1 MTNKAEDST
10 FSDLKIRLF
19 PKIQMNEE
27 KLNSSKSKLDKYD
40 SMLVRNLPLREK
52 VDIIQKRSFEKFF
65 RGIDKP
71 TKEATFSTRRLNN
84 LQSSVIRT
92 ERNLRTQIEN
102 QNKKE
107 FSVKHI
113 NKKNIFTIDT
123 NSSNFQASQL
133 ENVTLNELRHQKYR
147 ASLLLPEKSMK
158 TKMATSLVELKHI
171 IEECKI
177 DNSIPNTP
185 VLKKLLDCYEGFV
198 SDESYYSNTMQS
210 FVHILKRS
218 IFVSDMSRL
227 QGISDLLQLKNKE
240 VNSFMFTE
248 AGDAKLSHFECSQK
262 ILKAFL
268 AWTSEASSKITDL
281 ESTIKGNHISLVREF
296 EIQKLKKEL
305 FTKLW

>member
-40 SMLVRNLPLREK
+40 SMLVRNLPLRER

-65 RGIDKP
+65 RGVDKP
-71 TKEATFSTRRLNN
+71 TKEATFSTRRLDY

-133 ENVTLNELRHQKYR
+133 ENVTLNELKHQKYR

-171 IEECKI
+171 IEDAVAIAEWVAAGCKG
-177 DNSIPNTP
+177 
-185 VLKKLLDCYEGFV
+185 LLG
-198 SDESYYSNTMQS
+198 SL
-210 FVHILKRS
+210 HK
-218 IFVSDMSRL
+218 
-227 QGISDLLQLKNKE
+227 GDLLVAE
-240 VNSFMFTE
+240 V
-248 AGDAKLSHFECSQK
+248 AHD
-262 ILKAFL
+262 L
-268 AWTSEASSKITDL
+268 A
-281 ESTIKGNHISLVREF
+281 
-296 EIQKLKKEL
+296 QEL
-305 FTKLW
+305 RVD